1 MTEQLVL
8 PDAPPHTKAR
18 PGQPDTSHE
27 QARRSR
33 VGLRQV
39 VAALLRSAGAC
50 GLTDDELFELQ
61 DRTRHRHSVATRRG
75 ELVELGH
82 VADSGVRAKNADGH
96 SVVVWAWV
104 SDEPRAENPAGQGT
118 DTTAG
123 RPVVSVPDSTP
134 LLHRHERYCSI
145 CGLTVGHWAG
155 CPDDSSQWVGEMRLH
170 ALHDGWVS

>member
-1 MTEQLVL
+1 MTDQLAF

-50 GLTDDELFELQ
+50 GLTDDELF
-61 DRTRHRHSVATRRG
+61 D
-75 ELVELGH
+75 LGH
-82 VADSGVRAKNADGH
+82 VADSGRRVQNRDGNECA
-96 SVVVWAWV
+96 VWVWV

-118 DTTAG
+118 GAAQEGAT
-123 RPVVSVPDSTP
+123 PVPDSTP
-134 LLHRHERYCSI
+134 LLHRHEHYCRT

-155 CPDDSSQWVGEMRLH
+155 CPNDASRWTGDDRVH
-170 ALHDGWVS
+170 ALFGGWVR